1 MKNQKKFAVMPITE
15 TRTVGLKKVPV
26 YSFSELSADVQQ
38 ELIDGFDVAG
48 LSDDFFYNA
57 IDLTIDDI
65 KEDILNKYGLPVDI
79 IYDLSYCQG
88 SGATFVT
95 GMMTGDELE
104 AFIKKA
110 FPQFV
115 KSFRF
120 SEVLFPRFC
129 ESVEIEFNQG
139 QCASYNVLYYE
150 SDFYWESDFAPDC
163 TPYIDNYLTGKLY
176 ELEKALEDFS
186 NLLSGEIASRLYD
199 EYEWYTSDENIKEI
213 LSDDLYFEDGTVVE

>member
-1 MKNQKKFAVMPITE
+1 MTNQKKFAVMPITE

-57 IDLTIDDI
+57 IDLIIDGI
-65 KEDILNKYGLPVDI
+65 KEDIFNKYWLSVDI

-95 GMMTGDELE
+95 DMMTGDELE
-104 AFIKKA
+104 AFIKKT
-110 FPQFV
+110 FPQFA

-120 SEVLFPRFC
+120 PEALFPYFC
-129 ESVEIEFNQG
+129 ECTEIEFDKG
-139 QCASYNVLYYE
+139 LCASYNNLYYE
-150 SDFYWESDFAPDC
+150 SDFNPDNE
-163 TPYIDNYLTGKLY
+163 PHIDDYLTGKLY

-186 NLLSGEIASRLYD
+186 NLLSGEIASKLYD
-199 EYEWYTSDENIKEI
+199 DYEWYTSDENIKEI
-213 LSDDLYFEDGTVVE
+213 LSDSLYFEDGTVAE

>member
-1 MKNQKKFAVMPITE
+1 MTNQKKFAVMPITE

-26 YSFSELSADVQQ
+26 YSFNELSAGVQQ

-57 IDLTIDDI
+57 IDLIIDDI
-65 KEDILNKYGLPVDI
+65 EEDVLNKYGLSIDV

-95 GMMTGDELE
+95 DMMTGDELE
-104 AFIKKA
+104 TFIKKT
-110 FPQFV
+110 FPEFV

-120 SEVLFPRFC
+120 PEDLFPRFY

-163 TPYIDNYLTGKLY
+163 TPYIDNYLTHKLF
-176 ELEKALEDFS
+176 EFEKLLNDFS
-186 NLLSGEIASRLYD
+186 RTLSREITTRLYD
-199 EYEWYTSDENIKEI
+199 EYGWYTSDENIKEI
-213 LSDDLYFEDGTVVE
+213 LSDSLYFEDGTVAE

>member
-15 TRTVGLKKVPV
+15 TRAVGLKKVPV

-48 LSDDFFYNA
+48 LRDDFFYNA
-57 IDLTIDDI
+57 IDLIIDGI
-65 KEDILNKYGLPVDI
+65 KEEVLNKYGLSIDV

-88 SGATFVT
+88 SGATLVT
-95 GMMTGDELE
+95 DMITGDELE
-104 AFIKKA
+104 AFIKKT
-110 FPQFV
+110 FPEFV

-120 SEVLFPRFC
+120 SEALFPYFC
-129 ESVEIEFNQG
+129 ECTEIEFSKG
-139 QCASYNVLYYE
+139 LCASYNNLYYE
-150 SDFYWESDFAPDC
+150 SDFNPDC

-176 ELEKALEDFS
+176 ELEQTLKDFS

-199 EYEWYTSDENIKEI
+199 DYEWYTSDENIKEI
-213 LSDDLYFEDGTVVE
+213 LSDGLYFEDGTIVE